1 MTAPIVSAQS
11 LFRNKVNILLVDDD
25 RHVLKSLEN
34 NFSSPLFKT
43 SCIDSFSEAL
53 TAITTPD
60 IPWHC
65 WILDIDLGENRS
77 GLEIMQAMPHFP
89 FVIVLSGLQSM
100 RIAAEA
106 VKQGALAV
114 FDKDPDTLERLYDE
128 TCKISALGYLLDGK
142 KTQYLQVYRLLTNSV
157 ISSIEEWADKACI
170 SLRQLH
176 RIAEIHP
183 VTTPKASLSL
193 YYGIYYLLYKGRSLN
208 SQKKPPGVD
217 PSRLDFFSHCLDY
230 CSKNF

>member
-1 MTAPIVSAQS
+1 MTDPLVSVQS

-25 RHVLKSLEN
+25 RHILKSLES

-43 SCIDSFSEAL
+43 SCIDSFSGAF
-53 TAITTPD
+53 TAITAPAP
-60 IPWHC
+60 PWHC

-77 GLEIMQAMPHFP
+77 GLEIMKAMPHFP

-106 VKQGALAV
+106 VKQGSLAV

-128 TCKISALGYLLDGK
+128 TCKISALGYLLGGK

-193 YYGIYYLLYKGRSLN
+193 YYSIYYLLYKGRSLT
-208 SQKKPPGVD
+208 SRKQPPGVG
-217 PSRLDFFSHCLDY
+217 PSHLDFFSHCLDY